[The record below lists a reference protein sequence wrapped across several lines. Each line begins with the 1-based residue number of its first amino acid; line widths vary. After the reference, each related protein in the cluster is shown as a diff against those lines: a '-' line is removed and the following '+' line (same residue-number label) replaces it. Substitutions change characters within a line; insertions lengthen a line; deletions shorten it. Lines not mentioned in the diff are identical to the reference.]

1 MVIEM
6 ENEVSSMQNGH
17 IVKPAEKIVDE
28 DSSDVERK
36 ILKKLSFLQEKIL
49 EMDGRL
55 EKIEQDVKRS
65 GGSQPSE
72 KFTVDDLYEEEK
84 SPGAA
89 PSELGIDLF
98 SELNSDGAEDSHIR
112 VSEFE
117 HIMKRNGM
125 NATRTTYLNWM
136 KKIAATHDSIEFES
150 GSRGGK
156 NTPSKL
162 VKNYDF

>member
-1 MVIEM
+1 
-6 ENEVSSMQNGH
+6 
-17 IVKPAEKIVDE
+17 
-28 DSSDVERK
+28 
-36 ILKKLSFLQEKIL
+36 
-49 EMDGRL
+49 MDGRL
-55 EKIEQDVKRS
+55 EKIEEDVKRS

-72 KFTVDDLYEEEK
+72 KFTVDDLYQNEK
-84 SPGAA
+84 EPGAT
-89 PSELGIDLF
+89 PSELGLDLF
-98 SELNSDGAEDSHIR
+98 SELNSEGAEDNELRISD
-112 VSEFE
+112 FE

-136 KKIAATHDSIEFES
+136 EKIAATHDSIEFKP